1 MSEGRFCGTLFTLYF
16 AIVVLAE
23 KSWTIKVL
31 ALVLS
36 FVLYLSYYIYWVGHA
51 NFLI

>member
-1 MSEGRFCGTLFTLYF
+1 MMSEGRFVALYLRSIF

-31 ALVLS
+31 VMLVSICALLLVL
-36 FVLYLSYYIYWVGHA
+36 LYFTG
-51 NFLI
+51 